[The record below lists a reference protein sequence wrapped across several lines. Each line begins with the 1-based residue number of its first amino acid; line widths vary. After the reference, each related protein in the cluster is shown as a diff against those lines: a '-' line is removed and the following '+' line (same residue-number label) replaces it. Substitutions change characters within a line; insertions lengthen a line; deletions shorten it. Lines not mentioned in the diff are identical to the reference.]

1 VEIGRTLSQYW
12 ERKGCTMAKQWDIP
26 LPAATLHPAV
36 FTALVSEQPVSL
48 YLTALCRRPW
58 DSRGGGN
65 PLRGLFHQQFEVF
78 MRPAPANERQLIFDS
93 LTAIGTEKS
102 RHEIRFREDYWDI
115 PELAIGGR
123 GWEIFLNGIE
133 IGQITEICE
142 VGGIKIDPG
151 MEITYGLERLT
162 QALGLQKESPLTEC
176 ENQYWGYLDQ
186 TVNIDSWYDLMAI
199 YRYECENALD
209 DQKLLPAIDLL
220 NSMHHAYW
228 IINRRSPMGSDE
240 KTLHRSRMQ
249 NLCKRWVTMATG
261 AKADAIYREFV
272 AGTHL

>member
-1 VEIGRTLSQYW
+1 
-12 ERKGCTMAKQWDIP
+12 
-26 LPAATLHPAV
+26 
-36 FTALVSEQPVSL
+36 
-48 YLTALCRRPW
+48 
-58 DSRGGGN
+58 
-65 PLRGLFHQQFEVF
+65 